1 MQAVRWSI
9 VQPYLS
15 TLQDNILLVFCEMR
29 EMSIFKEIK
38 LGIFSFRKRHL
49 AHLAE
54 SCLRAANLFSLG
66 KNVLSA
72 YFGPISA
79 V

>member
-1 MQAVRWSI
+1 MQAVRWGI
-9 VQPYLS
+9 VQAYLT
-15 TLQDNILLVFCEMR
+15 TLQDNILLVLCEMR
-29 EMSIFKEIK
+29 EMSFFREIK

-54 SCLRAANLFSLG
+54 SCLHAANLFFLG
-66 KNVLSA
+66 KNVLWA
-72 YFGPISA
+72 YFGPIPA

>member
-29 EMSIFKEIK
+29 EMSFFKKIK
-38 LGIFSFRKRHL
+38 LIIFLS
-49 AHLAE
+49 
-54 SCLRAANLFSLG
+54 
-66 KNVLSA
+66 KNDISRISQSHACVQQT
-72 YFGPISA
+72 YFP
-79 V
+79 